1 MLVTNEPGQEIGGAA
16 TSVKRTFTTQ
26 FAVFSCASVAENA
39 TWRVHD
45 PAAPRNGHHG
55 KTAENKL
62 VALTAAVDGPLS
74 KPVIVKG
81 SGLLSDAVGRLPLL
95 LACDCRAKGE
105 EGSCVNDTKTSL
117 HDHSGSFTSLKQL
130 GPSQPE
136 IAVLH

>member
-1 MLVTNEPGQEIGGAA
+1 MLVTNEPGQEIEGAA
-16 TSVKRTFTTQ
+16 TSVKRTLTTQ
-26 FAVFSCASVAENA
+26 FAVFCCASAAENA

-45 PAAPRNGHHG
+45 PAVPRNGHHG

-62 VALTAAVDGPLS
+62 VAFTAAVDGPLS
-74 KPVIVKG
+74 QPVIVKG

-95 LACDCRAKGE
+95 ACDWRAKGE
-105 EGSCVNDTKTSL
+105 EGSCVNDTETSL
-117 HDHSGSFTSLKQL
+117 HDHSGAFTSLKQL